1 MSFLS
6 KLTIPERSGLMVAVV
21 TLFTYLPM
29 VGTMTSYSTVR
40 ALIQTKFNLSM
51 TLSGLANSLAFGFT
65 VGFSPIS
72 SSLFKKYGY
81 KKLVLLG
88 YGGGGVTLVV
98 CGFLAG
104 LQNSGS
110 SSATENQNTTETRF
124 LPVTGEPLVSPGI
137 ENGQNTGSSGGYMFV
152 MLYSVVFGICNNFVY
167 NGSISMTGKHLS
179 GSDVLASATV
189 VLSLGVPLSG
199 FLGNPFS
206 QYLIDVFGEESGVK
220 WRFMV
225 FGAACMFS
233 MVVFYLTTTDP
244 KNEDNP
250 EKFDSMSDSGT
261 TSMSETKTN
270 FEQLQLKSEINGIPS
285 ADNSTDESTEKTT
298 QSSLNYKL
306 LAQPQVLIWIFATAL
321 WGMLFTIPNTLGTDY
336 MVNNFGLAKTEA
348 ASVLSSQGFVELV
361 TRLLMVVIGKKL
373 PKKVG
378 SYALIYSICCFLV
391 GVNCVWVSF
400 QDSKFAAW
408 SYFLL
413 LQPPVAIM
421 NCLIYAA
428 TENIFGSASVE
439 SVWAFTNLFL
449 AVGFTA
455 GPIMCTFIMKFAD
468 MHQAVFVAGVLA
480 SVGSGL
486 LAILFLKA
494 KKTGKCPDQ
503 S

>member
-1 MSFLS
+1 
-6 KLTIPERSGLMVAVV
+6 
-21 TLFTYLPM
+21 M

-40 ALIQTKFNLSM
+40 ALIQAKFNLSM

-81 KKLVLLG
+81 KKLVLIG
-88 YGGGGVTLVV
+88 YGAGSLALVV
-98 CGFLAG
+98 CGLLAG
-104 LQNSGS
+104 TQNPGS
-110 SSATENQNTTETRF
+110 LSEAQNNTTETQSSAYTQNNTETRF
-124 LPVTGEPLVSPGI
+124 LPVTGEPLVGA
-137 ENGQNTGSSGGYMFV
+137 GSETSGNSASSYVGLMFV
-152 MLYSVVFGICNNFVY
+152 FLYSVVFGICNNFVY

-189 VLSLGVPLSG
+189 ILSLGVPLSG

-206 QYLIDVFGEESGVK
+206 QYLIDVFGDETAVK
-220 WRFMV
+220 LRFMV

-233 MVVFYLTTTDP
+233 MVIFYLTTADP
-244 KNEDNP
+244 ENENNITCNQ
-250 EKFDSMSDSGT
+250 ENSDSQLDSEK
-261 TSMSETKTN
+261 TSMMETKTN
-270 FEQLQLKSEINGIPS
+270 FVKLHDSTGTSSI
-285 ADNSTDESTEKTT
+285 DHSTDEPVNKQT
-298 QSSLNYKL
+298 QSNLNLEL

-336 MVNNFGLAKTEA
+336 MVDNFGLAKTEA

-361 TRLLMVVIGKKL
+361 TRLLMVLIGKKL

-391 GVNCVWVSF
+391 GVNSVWVSF

-439 SVWAFTNLFL
+439 SVWPFTNLLL

-480 SVGSGL
+480 SFGSGL
-486 LAILFLKA
+486 LGILFLKA
-494 KKTGKCPDQ
+494 RKTLERPDE